1 LAHWHLE
8 AALSVTTTPGTRVL
22 LVDGDPELR
31 RLVRVALEMDGAEVI
46 EAASLAEARAQL
58 VEGAAVDSVVV
69 EQELPDGE
77 VGDLLPFVHE
87 HIVDARV
94 VVLTDP
100 GRDVHLSGVHPVS
113 RGDLSGLTH
122 ALALPGHTGVI
133 SPRTAIELLRR
144 EAETVAAEW
153 EELCLWD
160 PNTPPDSQPPLAVE
174 MVRALSSAMER
185 PQPLGWGADP
195 DMEALAEDF
204 AGAVGTLDVAIGQL
218 VCLREVLR
226 RRLAPAI
233 PPEELPETL
242 SRMHMIIDRALQTVA
257 THMAVRLEHEAL
269 VDPLT
274 GLLNR
279 RALERDLRRERARAI
294 RYDRRF
300 SLMVIDLDGLKTV
313 NDTDGH
319 LAGDLYLRA
328 LATALA
334 GVLRSGDEAY
344 RIGGD
349 EFVVLLPETAEARAE
364 VVAERVQES
373 GAPPFSWGAA
383 TFGPDGQD
391 PDALLSLADQRLY
404 ARRAVVRG
412 DRASR

>member
-1 LAHWHLE
+1 
-8 AALSVTTTPGTRVL
+8 VTTTPGTRVL

-31 RLVRVALEMDGAEVI
+31 RLVRVALEMDGAEVL
-46 EAASLAEARAQL
+46 EAASVAEARAQL
-58 VEGAAVDSVVV
+58 TAGERVDRVVV
-69 EQELPDGE
+69 EQELPDGDA
-77 VGDLLPFVHE
+77 GDLMPFVRE
-87 HIVDARV
+87 HTDDAV
-94 VVLTDP
+94 VVLLTHP
-100 GRDVHLSGVHPVS
+100 SRTLELHGVHRID
-113 RGDLSGLTH
+113 RGDLSGLTDV
-122 ALALPGHTGVI
+122 LALPGHTGVV
-133 SPRTAIELLRR
+133 SPRAAIEMLRAKA
-144 EAETVAAEW
+144 EAVAADW
-153 EELCLWD
+153 EELCRWD
-160 PNTPPDSQPPLAVE
+160 PNTPADSQPPLAEE

-279 RALERDLRRERARAI
+279 RALERDLRRERARAT

-300 SLMVIDLDGLKTV
+300 SLMVIDLDGLKKV

-349 EFVVLLPETAEARAE
+349 EFVVLLPETTEARAE
-364 VVAERVQES
+364 VVAERVQEG

-383 TFGPDGQD
+383 TFGPDGED
-391 PDALLSLADQRLY
+391 PEELLSLADQRLY

-412 DRASR
+412 GTTSR

>member
-1 LAHWHLE
+1 M
-8 AALSVTTTPGTRVL
+8 TTTPGTRVL

-31 RLVRVALEMDGAEVI
+31 RLVRVALEMDGAEVV
-46 EAASLAEARAQL
+46 EAASVAEARDQL
-58 VEGAAVDSVVV
+58 AGVVV
-69 EQELPDGE
+69 DRVVLEQELPDGE
-77 VGDLLPFVHE
+77 AADLLPFVRE
-87 HIVDARV
+87 HTDDAL
-94 VVLTDP
+94 VVLLTGPD
-100 GRDVHLSGVHPVS
+100 RRTQLVGVQPVD
-113 RGDLSGLTH
+113 RGDLSGLAE
-122 ALALPGHTGVI
+122 ALALPGHSGVI
-133 SPRTAIELLRR
+133 SPRAAINMLRA
-144 EAETVAAEW
+144 EAETVAADW
-153 EELCLWD
+153 EELCRWD
-160 PNTPPDSQPPLAVE
+160 PNTPADSQPPLAVE

-195 DMEALAEDF
+195 DMETLAEDF

-279 RALERDLRRERARAI
+279 RALERDLRRERARAT

-300 SLMVIDLDGLKTV
+300 SLMVIDLDGLKKV

-364 VVAERVQES
+364 VVAERVQEG

-383 TFGPDGQD
+383 TFGPDGED
-391 PDALLSLADQRLY
+391 PEALLSLADQRLY
-404 ARRAVVRG
+404 ARRAEVRG
-412 DRASR
+412 GPAAR

>member
-1 LAHWHLE
+1 M
-8 AALSVTTTPGTRVL
+8 
-22 LVDGDPELR
+22 DGDPELR
-31 RLVRVALEMDGAEVI
+31 RLVRVALEMDGADVL
-46 EAASLAEARAQL
+46 EAASVAEARDQL
-58 VEGAAVDSVVV
+58 IAGEPIDRVVV
-69 EQELPDGE
+69 EQELPDGDA
-77 VGDLLPFVHE
+77 GDLMPFVRE
-87 HIVDARV
+87 HTDEAV
-94 VVLTDP
+94 VVLLIDP
-100 GRDVHLSGVHPVS
+100 DHALDLHGVHRID
-113 RGDLSGLTH
+113 RGDLSALTEV
-122 ALALPGHTGVI
+122 LALPGHSGVV
-133 SPRTAIELLRR
+133 SPRAAIEMLRAK
-144 EAETVAAEW
+144 AEGVAADW
-153 EELCLWD
+153 EELCRWD
-160 PNTPPDSQPPLAVE
+160 PNTPADSQPPLAVE

-195 DMEALAEDF
+195 DMETLAEDF

-226 RRLAPAI
+226 RRLAPSI

-274 GLLNR
+274 GLMNR
-279 RALERDLRRERARAI
+279 RALERDLRRERARAT

-300 SLMVIDLDGLKTV
+300 SLMVIDLDGLKQV
-313 NDTDGH
+313 NDSDGH
-319 LAGDLYLRA
+319 LAGDLYLKA

-349 EFVVLLPETAEARAE
+349 EFVVLLPETAESRAA
-364 VVAERVQES
+364 VVAERVQEG

-383 TFGPDGQD
+383 TFGPDGED
-391 PDALLSLADQRLY
+391 PEELLSLADQRLY
-404 ARRAVVRG
+404 ARRAEVRG
-412 DRASR
+412 GVTTR

>member
-1 LAHWHLE
+1 
-8 AALSVTTTPGTRVL
+8 VTTTPGTRIL

-31 RLVRVALEMDGAEVI
+31 RLVRVALEMDGAEVV
-46 EAASLAEARAQL
+46 EAATVAEARDQL
-58 VEGAAVDSVVV
+58 TGGLPVDSVVL
-69 EQELPDGE
+69 EQDLPDGDA
-77 VGDLLPFVHE
+77 GDVLPFVRE
-87 HIVDARV
+87 HTEDAV
-94 VVLTDP
+94 VVLLTEP
-100 GRDVHLSGVHPVS
+100 GHGLELSGVHPIA
-113 RGDLSGLTH
+113 RGDLPGLTH
-122 ALALPGHTGVI
+122 ALGLHGHSGVV
-133 SPRTAIELLRR
+133 SPRTAIELLKAQ
-144 EAETVAAEW
+144 AETVAADW
-153 EELCLWD
+153 EELCRWD
-160 PNTPPDSQPPLAVE
+160 PNTPADSHPPLAAE
-174 MVRALSSAMER
+174 MVRALASAMER

-204 AGAVGTLDVAIGQL
+204 AGAVGTLDVAIGYL
-218 VCLREVLR
+218 VCLREILT
-226 RRLAPAI
+226 RRLAPSI

-257 THMAVRLEHEAL
+257 SHMAGRLEHEAL

-279 RALERDLRRERARAI
+279 RALERDLRRERARAT
-294 RYDRRF
+294 RYGRRF
-300 SLMVIDLDGLKTV
+300 SLMVIDLDGLKKV

-328 LATALA
+328 LATAMA

-364 VVAERVQES
+364 VVAERVMEG

-383 TFGPDGQD
+383 TFGPDGED
-391 PDALLSLADQRLY
+391 PEALLSLADQRLY
-404 ARRAVVRG
+404 ARRAEVRG
-412 DRASR
+412 GAPSR

>member
-1 LAHWHLE
+1 MT
-8 AALSVTTTPGTRVL
+8 SPNTRIL

-31 RLVRVALEMDGAEVI
+31 RLVRVGLEMDGAEVH
-46 EAASLAEARAQL
+46 EAATLAEARAHL
-58 VEGAAVDSVVV
+58 LSGDAVDSVVA

-77 VGDLLPFVHE
+77 AVDLLPLVQE
-87 HIVDARV
+87 HAHGATF

-100 GRDVHLSGVHPVS
+100 GGHAQTLMGACPVA
-113 RGDLSGLTH
+113 RGDLPGLSH
-122 ALALPGHTGVI
+122 ALALPGRAPTL
-133 SPRTAIELLRR
+133 SPETAIELLRVQAR
-144 EAETVAAEW
+144 EVAADW
-153 EELCLWD
+153 EELCRWD
-160 PNTPPDSQPPLAVE
+160 PNTPADSHPALAVE
-174 MVRALSSAMER
+174 LVRALSSAMER

-195 DMEALAEDF
+195 DMEELAEEF
-204 AGAVGTLDVAIGQL
+204 AAAVGSLDAAIGQL

-226 RRLAPAI
+226 RRLVPMI

-242 SRMHMIIDRALQTVA
+242 SRMHMIIDRALQTA
-257 THMAVRLEHEAL
+257 ALHMADKLEQEAL

-279 RALERDLRRERARAI
+279 RALDRDLRRERARAA

-300 SLMVIDLDGLKTV
+300 SLMVIDLDGLKKV

-319 LAGDLYLRA
+319 LAGDLYLRS
-328 LATALA
+328 LATALS

-349 EFVVLLPETAEARAE
+349 EFVVLLPETTESRAA
-364 VVAERVQES
+364 VVAERVGEA

-383 TFGPDGQD
+383 TFGTDGVEPDD
-391 PDALLSLADQRLY
+391 LISLADQRLY
-404 ARRAVVRG
+404 ARRAEERG
-412 DRASR
+412 PGGSSR